1 MQITN
6 LLSEAFLTISGFL
19 TFYFLLRKLPMPLI
33 ILWGTFILSVST
45 TSFFSALYFAGFNET
60 NIWHE
65 FFKNIGSSIGI
76 ILLLFGIYAQVFKK
90 VFSTNNLLMII
101 AFGLT
106 FALGGI
112 FLNLKPLRR

>member
-6 LLSEAFLTISGFL
+6 LLSEAFLTFSGFL

-33 ILWGTFILSVST
+33 ILWRTFILAVST

-65 FFKNIGSSIGI
+65 FFKKHWFFNRHNIPFFWYIRSGFQEG
-76 ILLLFGIYAQVFKK
+76 FFY
-90 VFSTNNLLMII
+90 
-101 AFGLT
+101 
-106 FALGGI
+106 
-112 FLNLKPLRR
+112 